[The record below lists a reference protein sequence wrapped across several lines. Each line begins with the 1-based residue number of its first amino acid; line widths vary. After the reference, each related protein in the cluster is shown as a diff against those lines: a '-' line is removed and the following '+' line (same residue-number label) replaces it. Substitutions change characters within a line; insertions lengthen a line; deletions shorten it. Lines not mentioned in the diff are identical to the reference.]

1 MMPVKQLHF
10 HPYIIICSVFLWSCI
25 PLSGFKLPY
34 LNWDLFWVSSRWF
47 LSDMRPVKQLQGHV
61 FCCRLTY
68 CLLSLL
74 DCPSW
79 RLARVGVVGCTSVLL
94 VSQRSLSCCCQ
105 LAPDLDQLGL
115 LCLSNESVLCNY
127 SPLSMQRLIKLFG
140 CRFLLFLVFCF
151 VFLANLLLSH
161 HSALAFFIK
170 KMIEEKKKKK
180 LVWLVEQLTNNV
192 GWRSLF
198 IKTLQVMVD
207 CMGWRKLPE
216 LQGLEE
222 VIAWVDGNC
231 QNYRGWKRLLHG
243 LTETARTTGVGRG
256 YCMGWR
262 KLPELQGLEEVIAW
276 VDGNC
281 QNYRGWKRLLHGLT
295 ETARTTGVG
304 RGYCMGWQKL
314 PELQGLEEVIAWVDG
329 NWQNYRGWKR
339 LLHGLTETARTT
351 GVGRGYIASK
361 ILPVIYS
368 W

>member
-1 MMPVKQLHF
+1 MTWRLRNSLFSSACAVFFCDLALHSLAWVLFWVSLYWFISDMMPVKQLHF

-68 CLLSLL
+68 CLLSHL

-127 SPLSMQRLIKLFG
+127 SPLSMQRLIKLWLPFSVVS
-140 CRFLLFLVFCF
+140 CFCF

-170 KMIEEKKKKK
+170 K
-180 LVWLVEQLTNNV
+180 NY
-192 GWRSLF
+192 
-198 IKTLQVMVD
+198 
-207 CMGWRKLPE
+207 WRKE
-216 LQGLEE
+216 KEKVGL
-222 VIAWVDGNC
+222 IGGTVD
-231 QNYRGWKRLLHG
+231 
-243 LTETARTTGVGRG
+243 
-256 YCMGWR
+256 
-262 KLPELQGLEEVIAW
+262 
-276 VDGNC
+276 
-281 QNYRGWKRLLHGLT
+281 
-295 ETARTTGVG
+295 
-304 RGYCMGWQKL
+304 
-314 PELQGLEEVIAWVDG
+314 
-329 NWQNYRGWKR
+329 
-339 LLHGLTETARTT
+339 
-351 GVGRGYIASK
+351 
-361 ILPVIYS
+361 
-368 W
+368 